1 MLVFLTES
9 AKVQRA
15 RITKSTHNI
24 CVAWDLREARWSLR
38 RAKKVEK
45 ERIQQSSS
53 TVGTQLEF
61 NLERGEKGANR
72 PSSEE
77 SERERENSKE
87 KNDRPRDDGTLRSV

>member
-9 AKVQRA
+9 AKVERA

-38 RAKKVEK
+38 RVKKVEK
-45 ERIQQSSS
+45 ERIQQSSL

-61 NLERGEKGANR
+61 NLDRGEKGENR

-77 SERERENSKE
+77 SEKEPSRENSEENK
-87 KNDRPRDDGTLRSV
+87 SMIYS

>member
-9 AKVQRA
+9 AKVERA

-38 RAKKVEK
+38 RVKKVEK
-45 ERIQQSSS
+45 ERIQQSSL

-61 NLERGEKGANR
+61 NLDRGGQGANR

-77 SERERENSKE
+77 SEKEPSRENSEENK
-87 KNDRPRDDGTLRSV
+87 SMIYS

>member
-9 AKVQRA
+9 AKVEKV

-24 CVAWDLREARWSLR
+24 CVAWDLRESRWLLR
-38 RAKKVEK
+38 RVKKVEK
-45 ERIQQSSS
+45 GSPLIQQSSS

-61 NLERGEKGANR
+61 SLERGKGGNR

-77 SERERENSKE
+77 SEKERENSEGNK
-87 KNDRPRDDGTLRSV
+87 SIFYS

>member
-9 AKVQRA
+9 AKVEKV

-38 RAKKVEK
+38 RVKKVEK
-45 ERIQQSSS
+45 GTPLIQQSSS

-61 NLERGEKGANR
+61 NLERQKGGNR

-77 SERERENSKE
+77 SEKEKENSEENK
-87 KNDRPRDDGTLRSV
+87 SIFYS

>member
-38 RAKKVEK
+38 RVKKVEK
-45 ERIQQSSS
+45 GSPSIQQSLS

-61 NLERGEKGANR
+61 NLDRGEKGANR
-72 PSSEE
+72 PSSED
-77 SERERENSKE
+77 SEKERENSEEFLKDY
-87 KNDRPRDDGTLRSV
+87 NS

>member
-38 RAKKVEK
+38 RVKKVEK
-45 ERIQQSSS
+45 ERIQQSSL

-61 NLERGEKGANR
+61 NLERGEKGGNR

-77 SERERENSKE
+77 SEKERENSDENKSI
-87 KNDRPRDDGTLRSV
+87 LYS